1 MNAPTPAAPTA
12 QEIAIAKLERKG
24 FRFSN
29 WFSACDPENPEAQ
42 CALMKKRR
50 SGYSTSHCEVDPDG
64 SCNGKPVDEYLAAEG
79 GAR

>member
-1 MNAPTPAAPTA
+1 
-12 QEIAIAKLERKG
+12 
-24 FRFSN
+24 
-29 WFSACDPENPEAQ
+29 
-42 CALMKKRR
+42 MKKRR